1 MNCQDKIELIE
12 VQALFL
18 RDLLLSDEYDAELA
32 NNTIVR
38 ILDLCKE

>member
-1 MNCQDKIELIE
+1 MNCQDRIEWIQI
-12 VQALFL
+12 QAEFL

-32 NNTIVR
+32 NNVIVR